1 MLAKMMIRMMITT
14 ITIYTI
20 TCTCQL
26 QVQFSIVKR
35 LPYKKLW
42 LPWHLFTIT
51 LNAKL
56 TVMVK
61 CYTQYWKIQNEVYL
75 NEINLTW
82 SLFIL
87 GLCLCGSLM
96 EVFKLPIGDL
106 CRNINCQ
113 IYSSLAM
120 ATKTVTT
127 CSAELLRGALANYKK
142 WWCIYLCFKTYN
154 RFLFFGKTK
163 KPF

>member
-1 MLAKMMIRMMITT
+1 MKLMLAKMMIMMKITT
-14 ITIYTI
+14 ITVYTI
-20 TCTCQL
+20 TCTCRL

-96 EVFKLPIGDL
+96 EWSLSRQLATCVEILITRYILHSPWQPKQSQLVAL
-106 CRNINCQ
+106 NC
-113 IYSSLAM
+113 
-120 ATKTVTT
+120 
-127 CSAELLRGALANYKK
+127 
-142 WWCIYLCFKTYN
+142 
-154 RFLFFGKTK
+154 
-163 KPF
+163 